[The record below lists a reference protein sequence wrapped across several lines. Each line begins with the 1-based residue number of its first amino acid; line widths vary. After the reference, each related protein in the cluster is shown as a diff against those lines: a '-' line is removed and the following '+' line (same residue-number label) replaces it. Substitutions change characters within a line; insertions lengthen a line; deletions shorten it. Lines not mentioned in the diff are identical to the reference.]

1 MAASD
6 TQWERLLHAALEHA
20 LAYRRSLPARS
31 VAAPAA
37 TTTLLDR
44 LGFGSPLPDA
54 GEAPQ
59 AVLDELVR
67 LAEPGL
73 TSMSGPRFFGWV
85 TGGTLPAAL
94 AADWLTSA
102 WDQNAGPG
110 AGAPAATAFE
120 LTALDW
126 CAKLLGLPEETRGA
140 LVTGAT
146 AANIT
151 CLAAARTH
159 VLEAAGWDVEQRGLF
174 EAPRVRV
181 LAGQERH
188 ETIDKALRLLGFGK
202 QALTLIEVDGQ
213 GRMSPASLRRELM
226 SASGP
231 VIVCAQAGN
240 VNSGAFDALAE
251 VAAAV
256 AEYRRAHEDALAWL
270 HIDGAFGLWARAAPA
285 KAELARG
292 SELADSWATDA
303 HKFLN
308 VPYDAGIA
316 LSRHPRS
323 QRRAM
328 AAHGAYLSSGTY
340 DPIAMPGAF
349 APELS
354 RRARGF
360 ALWAA
365 LRQLGQ
371 QGLASLV
378 TRVCELARLLAT
390 ELARAPGV
398 SIHNDVVLNQVVVGF
413 EPGPGATARDFTR
426 DLVVAIQNEG
436 TCYATPTIWR
446 GAPAIRFSVINADT
460 RAEDIV
466 RSAHAV
472 IAVYASRRVSP

>member
-1 MAASD
+1 MASD
-6 TQWERLLHAALEHA
+6 TQWERLLHAAFGHA
-20 LAYRRSLPARS
+20 LAYRCALPARS
-31 VAAPAA
+31 VAAPASTA
-37 TTTLLDR
+37 TMLER
-44 LGFGSPLPDA
+44 LGFGSPLPQQ
-54 GEAPQ
+54 GEQPH

-73 TSMSGPRFFGWV
+73 TAMAGPRFFGWV

-94 AADWLTSA
+94 AADWMTSA

-120 LTALDW
+120 LTALAW
-126 CAKLLGLPEETRGA
+126 CAELLGLPVETRGA
-140 LVTGAT
+140 LVSGAA
-146 AANIT
+146 AANFT

-188 ETIDKALRLLGFGK
+188 ETVDKALRLLGFGK
-202 QALTLIEVDGQ
+202 QALALIEVDGQ
-213 GRMSPASLRRELM
+213 GRMTAESLRRELM
-226 SASGP
+226 SGSGP

-240 VNSGAFDALAE
+240 VNSGSFDPLPE

-270 HIDGAFGLWARAAPA
+270 HVDGAFGLWARVAPE

-292 SELADSWATDA
+292 VELADSWATDA

-328 AAHGAYLSSGTY
+328 VAHGAYLSSGAY
-340 DPIAMPGAF
+340 DAIAMPGAF

-371 QGLASLV
+371 QGLANLL
-378 TRVCELARLLAT
+378 TRVCELARQLAA
-390 ELARAPGV
+390 ELSRAPGV
-398 SIHNDVVLNQVVVGF
+398 SVHNDVVLNQVVAGF
-413 EPGPGATARDFTR
+413 EPPRGTTARDFTR

-446 GAPAIRFSVINADT
+446 GAPAIRFSVINAET
-460 RAEDIV
+460 RGEDIM

-472 IAVYASRRVSP
+472 IAVYASHRVSR